1 MKRGG
6 KSHYYEIRVD
16 THLSGSWA
24 YRFEGLTL
32 RCLDAGHGETVI
44 SGPLDQAALHGVL
57 ATIRDLNLTLIAVRR
72 IEEQRGS

>member
-16 THLSGSWA
+16 AHLSGSWA

-32 RCLDAGHGETVI
+32 RCLDGERAETVI
-44 SGPLDQAALHGVL
+44 SGSLDQAALHGVL
-57 ATIRDLNLTLIAVRR
+57 ATLRDLNLMLISVKLV
-72 IEEQRGS
+72 EERRGS

>member
-32 RCLDAGHGETVI
+32 CCLDGDRAETVI
-44 SGPLDQAALHGVL
+44 SGSLDQAALHGVL
-57 ATIRDLNLTLIAVRR
+57 ATLRDLNLMLISVKLV
-72 IEEQRGS
+72 EERRGS